1 MNQAVT
7 TTRSLAGRV
16 DRVWLLIAA
25 IPLGLLALAPEQ
37 FAPTVIFASSAFL
50 KTAAF
55 IAIAVLLAAALHAS
69 SLERIISRAFSRQKA
84 LAILLASLAGGLSPF
99 CSCEVIPFVVALLA
113 AGSPLS
119 PVMAFWL
126 SSPLIDPPMF
136 IITSNVLGVDFAIGK
151 TIAAVG
157 VGLLGGFSIAA
168 LERAGAFATTLRPD
182 TPMASCCG
190 GPAAPEH
197 TELLFWR
204 DQLRMQ
210 LFRANL
216 VENAL
221 FLSKW
226 LLLAYI
232 LQSLMVAWVPPEW
245 VSTLLGN
252 GGPAS
257 VGLGALLGVPAYLNG
272 YAAVPLVD
280 GLVDQGMS
288 SATAMSFLIAGGITS
303 FPAAMAVWAVARI
316 PVFASYI
323 VLACVGAVL
332 SGLAWGMVG

>member
-1 MNQAVT
+1 MSQAIT
-7 TTRSLAGRV
+7 ITRSLAGRV
-16 DRVWLLIAA
+16 GRVWLLIAV
-25 IPLGLLALAPEQ
+25 IPLALLALVPEQ
-37 FAPTVIFASSAFL
+37 FAPTIVFASSAFV

-55 IAIAVLLAAALHAS
+55 IAIAVLMAAFLHAS
-69 SLERIISRAFSRQKA
+69 GLEKIISRAFSQQKA

-136 IITSNVLGVDFAIGK
+136 IITSNVLGIDFAIGK
-151 TIAAVG
+151 TVAAVG
-157 VGLLGGFSIAA
+157 IGLLGGFTISAM
-168 LERAGAFATTLRPD
+168 ERAGAFASTLRPD
-182 TPMASCCG
+182 TPMTSCCG
-190 GPAAPEH
+190 GPAVPER
-197 TELLFWR
+197 TELRIWR
-204 DQLRMQ
+204 DQLRLQ
-210 LFRANL
+210 LFRTNL
-216 VENAL
+216 LENAL

-245 VSTLLGN
+245 VSSLLGN
-252 GGPAS
+252 DGPVS
-257 VGLGALLGVPAYLNG
+257 VGLGAVLGVPAYLNG

-280 GLVDQGMS
+280 GLVEQGMS

-303 FPAAMAVWAVARI
+303 FPAAMAVWAVSRI
-316 PVFASYI
+316 PVFSSYI
-323 VLACVGAVL
+323 ALAFVGAVL